1 MKKFYFLTAML
12 TMMALSAQLTTVI
25 DTASGGDLSTQM
37 FFAGSPT
44 TSSVSTCP
52 GTMTLTIPANSY
64 VYSVDVSY
72 DMTAG
77 GQAWK
82 SEQESYLKCTST
94 GNTEAAVSAGVGDA
108 AGTFSYSRSNLT
120 LANGITTTGILNF
133 ELHAFRTWG
142 GFGCSTNLNKVDAG
156 TWIIAVT
163 YGAAPT
169 CIAPTGLTL
178 NYATHNQV
186 DVGWTTGGASNWQ
199 LKVGSTGFNPV
210 GFGTWHAS
218 TTTNYGVTGLTAS
231 TTYDVYVRDS
241 CGTGNSSLW
250 VGPLTVTTLCTPLVA
265 PTTENFDGSSWSS
278 GTGWTNV
285 GDAIDACWTRSAAPG
300 TVYAWGVSA
309 AGTATNNTGPSADH
323 STGLSSGQYI
333 YTESSNGSYQDQA
346 SISSPMIDVASLT
359 QPSVTFWYHMYGQY
373 TGTIAMD
380 VWTGS
385 SWQQNVWSLSG
396 AQQSSSA
403 AAWDSANVSLV
414 GFASPLRVR
423 FRGTRSFGS
432 PGDMA
437 IDDVAF
443 ENGPTCPAPTAL
455 ASTAVA
461 FTTADF
467 STSGG
472 GSSSHEFIAGSVG
485 TAASSMTNNVVV
497 TGSTGT
503 LSGFTSGNSY
513 DVYVRGICGTGDT
526 SSWFGPMTIQTLCSP
541 VSAPFTEDFDGSNF
555 IDGSGTYSAGDSLD
569 PCWYRNPGRGNS
581 AGSPYYWAIRDGN
594 TSTPGTGPDDD
605 VSGNGNYAYTESTSG
620 IANQVST
627 LRMVPVNVSALT
639 SPQLSFSYHAYGSS
653 MGSLKFE
660 VWEPGSG
667 WGAPTTVF
675 TGQQQ
680 SSQTAAWMD
689 TSYTLSVTSDT
700 IVVRFIA
707 LRGSSNQSD
716 MAIDEVEIAE
726 APSCPDPYALAVSA
740 ITGTSASI
748 SWTTGGSSNWNV
760 AVGPTGTVS
769 PGSSFTAITSNPYV
783 LTALTPGT
791 TYDVYLRDSCGNG
804 DVSAWVGPVTFSTPC
819 QGSLAPFSENFD
831 GSSWTASSHFD
842 PGNIDV
848 CWSRSA
854 TAGFWFKGG
863 SGGTPSNG
871 TGPSSDHTSG
881 SGGYAYSESQNP
893 TVFSTDLVSPLIN
906 LDTLSSPEVVFWYHM
921 YGFQVQKMELF
932 IAANGGAYTSIWS
945 KSGAQQ
951 TSNASPWEEARIDI
965 STYASDSVTFK
976 WVATRNPPGFFT
988 RADMAIDDF
997 SVDNAPSCP
1006 APSVPTSTATTT
1018 SSVTLAWTTGGA
1030 TAWDIEYGPVGFTTG
1045 SGTVVP
1051 ASSNPFTVTGLS
1063 TSTNYDFYV
1072 RDVCSATSSSVWM
1085 GPVAVQTNCGVIT
1098 APSTE
1103 NFDANFAEGAGW
1115 PNTGSTIDPCWTRTP
1130 STGTTGFGNS
1140 NYHWGGGTGSTP
1152 SNNTG
1157 PSSDHTTGS
1166 GSYAYVEASGQTG
1179 STASLITPFY
1189 DLDTLSTPELR
1200 FWKHQYGNQINNFKV
1215 VINNGSG
1222 WTTIHN
1228 SSGDQGNQ
1236 WTEVVVSLV
1245 NYLTDTV
1252 QFKFI
1257 TLKPTSGGGAR
1268 GDVAIDDLVVANV
1281 PTCLQPSNVAV
1292 TAATLTSITLSWTT
1306 GGASNWQIEY
1316 GPFGSV
1322 PGGGTIVN
1330 ATSNPF
1336 TITGL
1341 SPGTSYAMVVRD
1353 SCGLGS
1359 TSAWS
1364 AIITGNTM
1372 CGTVLAPLTQNFDVG
1387 FNEGAM
1393 GPGFWNAGST
1403 IDPCWSRTPNSTGTS
1418 AIYHWGGGS
1427 GNTPTGQTGPS
1438 SDHTSGSGNYVYTE
1452 ASYGSASET
1461 ALLETPL
1468 IDLSA
1473 LTAPELKFWFHM
1485 RGSSIQ
1491 SLRIDIYSATSGN
1504 YTPIDSIVGDQ
1515 GNAWHEQVINLSTY
1529 VNQTI
1534 KVRFRAAKNSTTASQ
1549 RADIAIDDF
1558 SISNAPSCPAPTNLA
1573 VTPLTSTTASVS
1585 WLSGGSGTAILE
1597 YGPTG
1602 FTVGAGTL
1610 VVTTSNPY
1618 ILTGLTAGVLYDLY
1632 VVDSCGASSYSTLT
1646 GPVSMQTFNC
1656 NNGCIYTLDLSD
1668 SFGDGWDANW
1678 QGSSQHKITLTTGGI
1693 TTDYSMTNGSAAS
1706 FSINVCD
1713 GDTLRLRFV
1722 NGGQW
1727 SDECGWTLKDASGVT
1742 INSQT
1747 AGANIATGFKYS
1759 GSSTCN
1765 NPCPDPVV
1773 ASFTSSSNGLT
1784 MTFDGS
1790 TSTGTSLTY
1799 AWDYGDGNSGTVN
1812 PAVHPYST
1820 AGNYNVSLIVTDQ
1833 CGQSDTLDQNFE
1845 VCDTILPAFTVAIQV
1860 YQVGFTGPL
1869 NPGNYSYIS
1878 WDFGDGTGATGANP
1892 SHTYAG
1898 GGLYS
1903 VILTVVNLCGDTLTH
1918 TQVVTICSKPV
1929 AAFTWF
1935 IVSSSGSGMLVQFDA
1950 TSTVGANSY
1959 LWSWG
1964 DGTSST
1970 GTNYT
1975 QHNYSV
1981 PSLLYN
1987 VTLIVN
1993 SACGL
1998 SDTTTHRL
2006 DELGL
2011 DEPGALG
2018 AVIAYPNP
2026 LTGAQTLT
2034 ISHWLPQSRTLVTV
2048 SDGMGHVVLQQVLDF
2063 DAKGEAL
2070 LGMQSL
2076 AAGVYHIELLADD
2089 RRAILQIVTQK

>member
-1 MKKFYFLTAML
+1 MKKLYILMAMFAM
-12 TMMALSAQLTTVI
+12 TALSAQLTTVT
-25 DTASGGDLSTQM
+25 DTSSAGDLSTQM

-94 GNTEAAVSAGVGDA
+94 GNTEAAVSVGVGNN
-108 AGTFSYSRSNLT
+108 AGTFSYSRSNLP
-120 LANGITTTGILNF
+120 LANGVSTTGILNF

-169 CIAPTGLTL
+169 CLAPTGLTL
-178 NYATHNQV
+178 NYPTHNQV
-186 DVGWTTGGASNWQ
+186 NVGWTTGGASNWQ
-199 LKVGSTGFNPV
+199 LKVGSVGFNPV
-210 GFGTWHAS
+210 GAGTWHAS
-218 TTTNYGVTGLTAS
+218 TTTNYGITGLNAS
-231 TTYDVYVRDS
+231 TTYDIYVRDS

-250 VGPLTVTTLCTPLVA
+250 VGPLTVTTLCAPTVA
-265 PTTENFDGSSWSS
+265 PTTENFDGTSWST
-278 GTGWTNV
+278 GAGWTNA
-285 GDAIDACWTRSAAPG
+285 GDAIDACWTRSAVPG
-300 TVYAWGVSA
+300 SVYAWGTGSG
-309 AGTATNNTGPSADH
+309 GTGTNNTGPSADH
-323 STGLSSGQYI
+323 STGTSSGNYI
-333 YTESSNGSYQDQA
+333 YTEASNGAYANQA
-346 SISSPMIDVASLT
+346 SISSPLIDVASLSN
-359 QPSVTFWYHMYGQY
+359 PSVTFWYHMYGQY
-373 TGTIAMD
+373 TGTIALD

-385 SWQQNVWSLSG
+385 AWQQNVWTKSG
-396 AQQSSSA
+396 AQQSSSS
-403 AAWDSANVSLV
+403 AAWDSVNVSLV
-414 GFASPLRVR
+414 GFTSPLRVR
-423 FRGTRSFGS
+423 FRGIRSFQS
-432 PGDMA
+432 SGDMA

-443 ENGPTCPAPTAL
+443 ENGPTCPSPTILTA
-455 ASTAVA
+455 TAVG

-467 STSGG
+467 TSGG
-472 GSSSHEFIAGSVG
+472 GSASSHEFVVGAVGAAAG
-485 TAASSMTNNVVV
+485 SMTNSAVATGN
-497 TGSTGT
+497 TGS
-503 LSGFTSGNSY
+503 LSGLSAGNSY
-513 DVYVRGICGTGDT
+513 DVYVRGICGSGDT
-526 SSWFGPMTIQTLCSP
+526 SSWFGPLSIQTLCSP
-541 VSAPFTEDFDGSNF
+541 VSAPFTENFDGSNF
-555 IDGSGTYSAGDSLD
+555 DDGSGTYSVGDSLD
-569 PCWYRNPGRGNS
+569 PCWFRDPGRGNS
-581 AGSPYYWAIRDGN
+581 PGSPYYWAIRDGS
-594 TSTPGTGPDDD
+594 TSTPQTGPNDDAT
-605 VSGNGNYAYTESTSG
+605 GGGNYAYTESTAGVAS
-620 IANQVST
+620 QVST
-627 LRMVPVNVSALT
+627 LRMVPVNISSLT
-639 SPQLSFSYHAYGSS
+639 NPQLSFAYHAYGNT

-660 VWEPGSG
+660 VWQPGSG
-667 WGAPTTVF
+667 WGSATTVF
-675 TGQQQ
+675 SGQQQ
-680 SSQTAAWMD
+680 SSQSSAWKDTAFAI
-689 TSYTLSVTSDT
+689 SATSDT
-700 IVVRFIA
+700 IVVRFVA
-707 LRGSSNQSD
+707 VRGSSNRSD
-716 MAIDEVEIAE
+716 MAIDIVKIEE

-740 ITGTSASI
+740 ITATSASI

-760 AVGPTGTVS
+760 AFGPTGTVS

-819 QGSLAPFSENFD
+819 LGLLAPFSENFD

-842 PGNIDV
+842 PGNVDV

-863 SGGTPSNG
+863 SGGTPSNN

-893 TVFSTDLVSPLIN
+893 TVFSTDLVSPLIK

-945 KSGAQQ
+945 KLGAQQ

-976 WVATRNPPGFFT
+976 WVATRNPPGFFPGG
-988 RADMAIDDF
+988 DMAIDDF

-1006 APSVPTSTATTT
+1006 APSVPTSTATST

-1063 TSTNYDFYV
+1063 TSTSYDFYV

-1085 GPVAVQTNCGVIT
+1085 GPVAAQTNCGVIT

-1103 NFDANFAEGAGW
+1103 NFDATFTEGTGFA
-1115 PNTGSTIDPCWTRTP
+1115 NTASTIDPCWTRTP

-1257 TLKPTSGGGAR
+1257 TLKPTSGGAAR
-1268 GDVAIDDLVVANV
+1268 GDVAIDDLVVANA
-1281 PTCLQPSNVAV
+1281 PTCLKPTNVAV
-1292 TAATLTSITLSWTT
+1292 TASTLTSITLSWTT

-1341 SPGTSYAMVVRD
+1341 SPGTTYAMVVRD

-1364 AIITGNTM
+1364 AISTGSTL

-1393 GPGFWNAGST
+1393 GPNFWNAGST
-1403 IDPCWSRTPNSTGTS
+1403 IDPCWSRNPNSAGTS
-1418 AIYHWGGGS
+1418 AVYHWGGGS
-1427 GNTPTGQTGPS
+1427 GNTPTANTGPT

-1452 ASYGSASET
+1452 SSYGSASET

-1491 SLRIDIYSATSGN
+1491 SLRIDIYSATSGS

-1515 GNAWHEQVINLSTY
+1515 GNAWFERVINLSTY

-1558 SISNAPSCPAPTNLA
+1558 SISNAPNCPAPTNLA

-1585 WLSGGSGTAILE
+1585 WLSGGSGTAVLE

-1610 VVTTSNPY
+1610 VTTTSNPY

-1656 NNGCIYTLDLSD
+1656 SNGCVYTLDLSD
-1668 SFGDGWDANW
+1668 TFGDGWDANW
-1678 QGSSQHKITLTTGGI
+1678 QGSVQHKITLTTGGI
-1693 TTDYSMTNGSAAS
+1693 TTDYSMANGSAAS

-1727 SDECGWTLKDASGVT
+1727 SNECGWVLKDANGVT

-1747 AGANIATGFKYS
+1747 AGANITTGFKYN
-1759 GSSTCN
+1759 GSSSCS
-1765 NPCPDPVV
+1765 NPCPTPI

-1784 MTFDGS
+1784 ITYDAS
-1790 TSTGTSLTY
+1790 ASTGTALTY
-1799 AWDYGDGNSGTVN
+1799 FWDYGDGNNGTVN
-1812 PAVHPYST
+1812 PAVNPYSS
-1820 AGNYNVSLIVTDQ
+1820 AGNYQVTLIVTDQ
-1833 CGQSDTLDQNFE
+1833 CGQTDTLIQNIE
-1845 VCDTILPAFTVAIQV
+1845 VCDTVLQPFTYTTQIFQI
-1860 YQVGFTGPL
+1860 GFTGPL
-1869 NPGNYSYIS
+1869 NPADYSYIA
-1878 WDFGDGTGATGANP
+1878 WNFGDGTSTTGADP
-1892 SHTYAG
+1892 SHTYSTG
-1898 GGLYS
+1898 GQYT
-1903 VILTVVNLCGDTLTH
+1903 VVLTVVNLCGDTLTD
-1918 TQVVTICSKPV
+1918 TQVLDICSKPV

-2018 AVIAYPNP
+2018 AVNAYPNP

-2034 ISHWLPQSRTLVTV
+2034 IAHWLPQSRSLVTV
-2048 SDGMGHVVLQQVLDF
+2048 SDGMGRVVLQRVLDF
-2063 DAKGEAL
+2063 DTKGEAL

-2089 RRAILQIVTQK
+2089 RRAFLRIVTQK